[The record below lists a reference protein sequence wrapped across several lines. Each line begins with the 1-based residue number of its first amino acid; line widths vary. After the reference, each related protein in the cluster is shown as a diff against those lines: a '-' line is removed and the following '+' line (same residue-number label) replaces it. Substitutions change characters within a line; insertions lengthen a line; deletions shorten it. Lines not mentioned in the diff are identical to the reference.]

1 MRRTVVTESRNVA
14 PPTEPSC
21 AQASADLLSIAT
33 ETDGVRP
40 NAIAGGGM
48 NGGEA
53 ARLAALAGYRIL
65 DTPRERDFDDVAAL
79 ASEICGTPIA
89 VVNLIGDGRQFFK
102 AEVGLGVRETPLE
115 SSFCAKAILEDE
127 FLVVPDAT
135 RDPRFHGNPLVTGE
149 PGLRFYA
156 GALLRT
162 EDGHAI
168 GTVCVLDVVPRE
180 LTALQERTLRV
191 LARQVMKQLELR
203 RTVEERDRA
212 QAEQRVLN
220 EELSHRLKNTLSLV
234 QALATQTLKGVAE
247 RDAVQVFERRL
258 FALSKA
264 HDMLLQEDWKAAPIS
279 TVVGGVLSLHDDASR
294 IESAGPDLDLGPK
307 ATLSLS
313 MILHELATNA
323 MKYGALS
330 SEAGRVSLTWT
341 IEPAEDGPT
350 LAVTWEERGGP
361 PVTEPLRRGFGSRL
375 IRTGLAGSGGVDLRY
390 RREGLYAEFRAPLST
405 VQAS

>member
-1 MRRTVVTESRNVA
+1 
-14 PPTEPSC
+14 
-21 AQASADLLSIAT
+21 
-33 ETDGVRP
+33 
-40 NAIAGGGM
+40 M
-48 NGGEA
+48 NGAEE

-79 ASEICGTPIA
+79 ASEICGTPMA

-102 AEVGLGVRETPLE
+102 AEVGLGVRETPLA
-115 SSFCAKAILEDE
+115 SSFCAKAILEEE
-127 FLVVPDAT
+127 FLIVPDAS
-135 RDPRFHGNPLVTGE
+135 RDPRFECNPLVTGE

-180 LTALQERTLRV
+180 LTGLQERTLRV

-203 RTVEERDRA
+203 RAVAELDLA
-212 QAEQRVLN
+212 QARQRVLN

-234 QALATQTLKGVAE
+234 QALATQTLKGVVE
-247 RDAVQVFERRL
+247 RDAVRAFERRL

-264 HDMLLQEDWKAAPIS
+264 HDVLLQDDWKAAPIS

-294 IESAGPDLDLGPK
+294 IEAAGPDVDLGPK

-313 MILHELATNA
+313 MILHEMATNA
-323 MKYGALS
+323 AKYGALS
-330 SEAGRVSLTWT
+330 GEAGRVSLTWA
-341 IEPAEDGPT
+341 IEPEEDDPM
-350 LAVTWEERGGP
+350 LAVTWAERGGP
-361 PVTEPLRRGFGSRL
+361 AVAEPQRSGFGSRL
-375 IRTGLAGSGGVDLRY
+375 IRTGLVGSGGVDLRY
-390 RREGLYAEFRAPLST
+390 LPEGLHAEFRAPLST
-405 VQAS
+405 MQAS

>member
-1 MRRTVVTESRNVA
+1 MK
-14 PPTEPSC
+14 
-21 AQASADLLSIAT
+21 
-33 ETDGVRP
+33 P
-40 NAIAGGGM
+40 NGMGGGGM
-48 NGGEA
+48 SGSEA
-53 ARLAALAGYRIL
+53 ARLAALASYRIL
-65 DTPRERDFDDVAAL
+65 DTPRERDFDDVVAL

-89 VVNLIGDGRQFFK
+89 VVSLIDDGRQFFK
-102 AEVGLGVRETPLE
+102 AEVGLGLRETPLE
-115 SSFCAKAILEDE
+115 TSFCAKAILEDE

-180 LTALQERTLRV
+180 LTALQEKTLRV

-294 IESAGPDLDLGPK
+294 IEAAGPHVDLGAK

-323 MKYGALS
+323 TKYGALS
-330 SEAGRVSLTWT
+330 SEAGRVSLSW
-341 IEPAEDGPT
+341 IVEPADDGPV
-350 LAVTWEERGGP
+350 LVVTWEERGGP

-375 IRTGLAGSGGVDLRY
+375 IRTGLMGSGGVDLRY
-390 RREGLYAEFRAPLST
+390 LPEGLHAEFRAPLST
-405 VQAS
+405 MQAS

>member
-1 MRRTVVTESRNVA
+1 M
-14 PPTEPSC
+14 
-21 AQASADLLSIAT
+21 
-33 ETDGVRP
+33 DGVRP
-40 NAIAGGGM
+40 NAITDGAM
-48 NGGEA
+48 NGSEA

-89 VVNLIGDGRQFFK
+89 VVNLIADGRQFFK

-115 SSFCAKAILEDE
+115 TSFCAKAILEED

-135 RDPRFHGNPLVTGE
+135 QDARFRGNPLVTGE

-156 GALLRT
+156 GALLKT
-162 EDGHAI
+162 QDGHAI
-168 GTVCVLDVVPRE
+168 GTVCVLDVVPHE
-180 LTALQERTLRV
+180 LTGLQERTLRV

-203 RTVEERDRA
+203 RAVEERDRA
-212 QAEQRVLN
+212 QAQQRVLN

-247 RDAVQVFERRL
+247 RDAVAAFERRL

-264 HDMLLQEDWKAAPIS
+264 HDVLLQEDWTAAPIS

-294 IESAGPDLDLGPK
+294 IEASGPEVDLGPK

-313 MILHELATNA
+313 MILHEMATNA
-323 MKYGALS
+323 AKYGALS
-330 SEAGRVSLTWT
+330 DEAGRVSLSWT
-341 IEPAEDGPT
+341 VEPGDDGPV
-350 LAVTWEERGGP
+350 LAVTWDERGGP
-361 PVTEPLRRGFGSRL
+361 PVTQPQRRGFGSRL
-375 IRTGLAGSGGVDLRY
+375 IRTGLTGSGGVDLRY
-390 RREGLYAEFRAPLST
+390 NPEGLHAEFRAPLSM
-405 VQAS
+405 VRSS

>member
-1 MRRTVVTESRNVA
+1 MR
-14 PPTEPSC
+14 PS
-21 AQASADLLSIAT
+21 
-33 ETDGVRP
+33 
-40 NAIAGGGM
+40 AIVGDGM
-48 NGGEA
+48 NGSEA
-53 ARLAALAGYRIL
+53 ARLAALASYRIL

-79 ASEICGTPIA
+79 ASAICGTPIA

-115 SSFCAKAILEDE
+115 SSFCAKAILEEE

-135 RDPRFHGNPLVTGE
+135 RDPRFRGNPLVTGE

-168 GTVCVLDVVPRE
+168 GTVCVLDVVPHE
-180 LTALQERTLRV
+180 LTGLQEQTLRV

-212 QAEQRVLN
+212 QAQQRVLN

-247 RDAVQVFERRL
+247 RDAVEAFERRL

-264 HDMLLQEDWKAAPIS
+264 HDVLLQDDWTAAPIS

-294 IESAGPDLDLGPK
+294 IQAAGPEVDLGPK

-313 MILHELATNA
+313 MILHEMATNA
-323 MKYGALS
+323 IKYGSLS
-330 SEAGRVSLTWT
+330 GEAGRVSLRWT
-341 IEPAEDGPT
+341 IEPEDEGPM
-350 LAVTWEERGGP
+350 LVVTWQERGGP
-361 PVTEPLRRGFGSRL
+361 PAAEPTRQGFGSRL
-375 IRTGLAGSGGVDLRY
+375 IRTGLVGSGGVELRY
-390 RREGLYAEFRAPLST
+390 RPEGLHAEFRAPLSM
-405 VQAS
+405 VRSL